1 MNNDTRDAICPGV
14 FLFSFSYTLL
24 RAWLIDPF
32 FYSLGLYSAI
42 DNERRFRIVFDERKE
57 ERFRAIG
64 AMNRSLT

>member
-1 MNNDTRDAICPGV
+1 MTLGTRFALV
-14 FLFSFSYTLL
+14 FFLFSFSYTLL

-42 DNERRFRIVFDERKE
+42 DSTRRFRIVFDEGKE

-64 AMNRSLT
+64 AMNRRLT